1 MLAGFVGEFGAG
13 DNGGR
18 RKGGNLQD
26 VIECGL
32 FGAEFTVFDTDPD
45 ETADLGDEPY

>member
-13 DNGGR
+13 D
-18 RKGGNLQD
+18 LQD

-32 FGAEFTVFDTDPD
+32 FGAEFAVFDADPD